1 MKSHEMHMA
10 NKKVLLTGF
19 EPFGNASFNPS
30 EAVVKEI
37 AKLSLASIDIVTTIL
52 PVEFK
57 RSAALLLE
65 KIKDVQPDIV
75 ISLGQAEGRDFIG
88 PEQVAINLADARI
101 SDNAGIALEN
111 TPIDEKAPD
120 GFFTTLPIR
129 EIVKAIQ
136 ELHISAKVS
145 YSAGAF
151 ICNEIFFAAQREL
164 VGSNV
169 ISGFIHLPLAP
180 LQAAEFPGL
189 PTMPLEDQ
197 VKAIVAAIEVCARV

>member
-1 MKSHEMHMA
+1 MA

-37 AKLSLASIDIVTTIL
+37 EQLTLAGIDLVTAIL

-57 RSAALLLE
+57 HSAQLLLE
-65 KIKDVQPDIV
+65 KIEQEEPDIV
-75 ISLGQAEGRDFIG
+75 ISLGQAEGRDYIG

-101 SDNAGIALEN
+101 ADNAGIALEN
-111 TPIDEKAPD
+111 TPIDESAAD

-129 EIVKAIQ
+129 EIVSEIQ
-136 ELHISAKVS
+136 ALHIAAKVS

-151 ICNEIFFAAQREL
+151 ICNEIFFAAQRQL
-164 VGSNV
+164 AGSDV

-180 LQAAEFPGL
+180 IQADEFPGL
-189 PTMPLEDQ
+189 PTMALEDQ
-197 VKAIVAAIEVCARV
+197 VKAIVVAIEVCARV

>member
-1 MKSHEMHMA
+1 MHMA

-19 EPFGNASFNPS
+19 EPFGNATFNPS

-37 AKLSLASIDIVTTIL
+37 EKLSLTGIDLVTEIL

-65 KIKDVQPDIV
+65 RIKEVKPEIV
-75 ISLGQAEGRDFIG
+75 ISLGQAEGRDYIA

-101 SDNAGIALEN
+101 ADNAGIALEN
-111 TPIDEKAPD
+111 TLIDEKAPD

-136 ELHISAKVS
+136 ELDISAKVS

-151 ICNEIFFAAQREL
+151 ICNEIFFATQREL
-164 VGSNV
+164 AGSAV

-180 LQAAEFPGL
+180 VQAKEFPGL
-189 PTMPLEDQ
+189 PTMPLKDQ
-197 VKAIVAAIEVCARV
+197 VKAILTDIEVCARA

>member
-1 MKSHEMHMA
+1 MA

-37 AKLSLASIDIVTTIL
+37 EGLTLAGIDLVTAIL

-57 RSAALLLE
+57 RSAQLLLE
-65 KIKDVQPDIV
+65 KFEQEEPDIV
-75 ISLGQAEGRDFIG
+75 ISLGQAEGRDYIG

-101 SDNAGIALEN
+101 ADNAGIALEN
-111 TPIDEKAPD
+111 TPIDESAAD

-129 EIVKAIQ
+129 EIVSEIQ
-136 ELHISAKVS
+136 ALHIAAKVS

-151 ICNEIFFAAQREL
+151 ICNEIFFAAQRHL
-164 VGSNV
+164 AGSDV

-180 LQAAEFPGL
+180 IQADEFPGL
-189 PTMPLEDQ
+189 PTMALEDQ
-197 VKAIVAAIEVCARV
+197 VKAIVVAIEVCARV